1 MKRIR
6 NTVIAIG
13 LIIATMGLTSCSVLE
28 KTDKAK
34 GKQIVAKVGD
44 TVIKRSQIDEALKD
58 YEATLIENY
67 GEDYLE
73 DDTAKSYYESAR
85 QSKLD
90 ELVYNELV
98 QMYIKDNNIEV
109 NDEDKEKYVE
119 EQMEYYKSALGATD
133 DDFEEKAKAQF
144 NLTLDEMKDVLGE
157 MYYSKLAGEHLLEV
171 SSNES
176 AMEKY
181 KEDNKEDYDAMEK
194 QKAVLYIVN
203 TDKEKIEAAKKELD
217 EGRSIDEIAATYST
231 DSGASN
237 GGFFGFM
244 DTDSDEM
251 SSIDA
256 NFVEAVKNLNVGEK
270 SDIVESTKDDDGNLK
285 FGYFLIQII
294 DRETGLKYQ
303 LRQDV
308 LTNGVEAKLKKIY
321 KDELETDKYKDNL
334 NN

>member
-6 NTVIAIG
+6 NTIIAVG
-13 LIIATMGLTSCSVLE
+13 LIVATMGLTSCAAIE

-34 GKQIVAKVGD
+34 GKQVVAKVGD
-44 TVIKRSQIDEALKD
+44 TIIRRSQVESGLKD

-67 GEDYLE
+67 GEDFLK
-73 DDTAKSYYESAR
+73 DDTAKSYYESAK

-109 NDEDKEKYVE
+109 SDDDKEKYID
-119 EQMEYYKSALGATD
+119 EQMEYYKNALGATD

-144 NLTLDEMKDVLGE
+144 NLTLDEMKVVLGD
-157 MYYSKLAGEHLLEV
+157 MYYSKVAGEHLLEV

-181 KEDNKEDYDAMEK
+181 KEDNKEDYDAMEN

-203 TDKEKIEAAKKELD
+203 SDKEKIEAAKKELD
-217 EGRSIDEIAATYST
+217 EGKSIDEIAATYST

-244 DTDSDEM
+244 DTDSEEM
-251 SSIDA
+251 SSLDA

-270 SDIVESTKDDDGNLK
+270 SDIVESTKDDEGNLK
-285 FGYFLIQII
+285 FGYFLIQIV

-303 LRQDV
+303 LKQDV
-308 LTNGVEAKLKKIY
+308 LTSGVEAKLKSIY
-321 KDELETDKYKDNL
+321 KDKLETDKYKDNL

>member
-6 NTVIAIG
+6 NTIIAVG
-13 LIIATMGLTSCSVLE
+13 LIVATMGLTSCAAIE

-34 GKQIVAKVGD
+34 GKQVVAKVGD
-44 TVIKRSQIDEALKD
+44 TIIRRSQVESGLKD

-67 GEDYLE
+67 GEDFLK
-73 DDTAKSYYESAR
+73 DDTAKSYYESAK

-109 NDEDKEKYVE
+109 SDDDKEKYID
-119 EQMEYYKSALGATD
+119 EQMEYYKNALGATD

-144 NLTLDEMKDVLGE
+144 NLTLDEMKVVLGD
-157 MYYSKLAGEHLLEV
+157 MYYSKVAGEHLLEV
-171 SSNES
+171 SSNEL

-181 KEDNKEDYDAMEK
+181 KEDNKEDYDAMEN

-203 TDKEKIEAAKKELD
+203 SDKEKIEAAKKELD
-217 EGRSIDEIAATYST
+217 EGKSIDEIAATYST

-244 DTDSDEM
+244 DTDSEEM
-251 SSIDA
+251 SSLDA

-270 SDIVESTKDDDGNLK
+270 SDIVESTKDDEGNLK
-285 FGYFLIQII
+285 FGYFLIQIV

-303 LRQDV
+303 LKQDV
-308 LTNGVEAKLKKIY
+308 LTSGVEAKLKSIY
-321 KDELETDKYKDNL
+321 KDKLETDKYKDNL

>member
-109 NDEDKEKYVE
+109 EESSSIGTIIYV
-119 EQMEYYKSALGATD
+119 AI
-133 DDFEEKAKAQF
+133 
-144 NLTLDEMKDVLGE
+144 
-157 MYYSKLAGEHLLEV
+157 
-171 SSNES
+171 
-176 AMEKY
+176 
-181 KEDNKEDYDAMEK
+181 DNKYAGK
-194 QKAVLYIVN
+194 QRCSQGSQKTRKTIRGEVTNNWN
-203 TDKEKIEAAKKELD
+203 TTVQLSSCSR
-217 EGRSIDEIAATYST
+217 RSLGWEQRHS
-231 DSGASN
+231 
-237 GGFFGFM
+237 
-244 DTDSDEM
+244 
-251 SSIDA
+251 
-256 NFVEAVKNLNVGEK
+256 
-270 SDIVESTKDDDGNLK
+270 
-285 FGYFLIQII
+285 
-294 DRETGLKYQ
+294 
-303 LRQDV
+303 
-308 LTNGVEAKLKKIY
+308 
-321 KDELETDKYKDNL
+321 
-334 NN
+334 